1 MRKLFFLAVMM
12 LSAFVGSA
20 QTKIG
25 YINSD
30 EVIGAMPE
38 FNTAKKE
45 FQEFQESLE
54 KQGQE
59 LENEAQIKSE
69 QFIKDSATYSP
80 TMKEIKREELLKLIQ
95 RVQNYNNE
103 AQEKLMQLKQQ
114 KIGPIQQKA
123 LQTIQA
129 VAAENKYT
137 YVIEQSTLLVYP
149 QADNLLP
156 AVKKKLGIKDAPAA
170 APAAPSKR
178 P

>member
-1 MRKLFFLAVMM
+1 MRKLIFLAVIMM
-12 LSAFVGSA
+12 SAFAVTA

-25 YINSD
+25 YINTD
-30 EVIGAMPE
+30 ELIGSMPE
-38 FNTAKKE
+38 YNTAKKE

-59 LENEAQIKSE
+59 LENEAQTKSE

-129 VAAENKYT
+129 VAAESKYT
-137 YVIEQSTLLVYP
+137 YVVEQSTLLVYP

-156 AVKKKLGIKDAPAA
+156 AVKKKLGIKDAPAD
-170 APAAPSKR
+170 PAKR

>member
-1 MRKLFFLAVMM
+1 MRKLIVLAVMM
-12 LSAFVGSA
+12 LSTFIVAA
-20 QTKIG
+20 QNKIG
-25 YINSD
+25 YINTD
-30 EVIGAMPE
+30 ELIGSMPE
-38 FNTAKKE
+38 YNTAKKE

-59 LENEAQIKSE
+59 LESEAQTKSE

-123 LQTIQA
+123 LQTIQS
-129 VAAENKYT
+129 VATENKYA

-149 QADNLLP
+149 QGDNLLP
-156 AVKKKLGIKDAPAA
+156 LVKKKLGIKDATA
-170 APAAPSKR
+170 APVKKP
-178 P
+178 